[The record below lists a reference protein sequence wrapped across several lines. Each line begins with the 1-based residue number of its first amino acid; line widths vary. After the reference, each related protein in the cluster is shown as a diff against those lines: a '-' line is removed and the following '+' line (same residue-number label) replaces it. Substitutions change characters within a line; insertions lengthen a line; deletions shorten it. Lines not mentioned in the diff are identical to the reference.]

1 MGITPKIDSDAVPRL
16 RALTKPSFQERVE
29 QYLLAAGAKSPRLD
43 QLFNPGTDDLIGISY
58 SDDARELAVI
68 TQYLQE
74 QGLMTELLSV
84 GEAKR
89 RLTAK
94 GYMTAD
100 ELRARRAA
108 STQAFVAMAFTN
120 EMKRMYQQAI
130 EPAIREA
137 GFSPMVISEKEHANK
152 IDDEIIAEIR
162 RSAFLV
168 ADFTEHR
175 QNVYFETGFAIGLA
189 RHVVWTCRKDQI
201 KDLHFDIRQYN
212 CVDWVDAADLARRL
226 QLRIEGSFG
235 RGPLVP

>member
-1 MGITPKIDSDAVPRL
+1 
-16 RALTKPSFQERVE
+16 
-29 QYLLAAGAKSPRLD
+29 
-43 QLFNPGTDDLIGISY
+43 
-58 SDDARELAVI
+58 
-68 TQYLQE
+68 
-74 QGLMTELLSV
+74 
-84 GEAKR
+84 
-89 RLTAK
+89 
-94 GYMTAD
+94 MTAD

-175 QNVYFETGFAIGLA
+175 QDLRLVWRGMLCGLVA
-189 RHVVWTCRKDQI
+189 R
-201 KDLHFDIRQYN
+201 IR
-212 CVDWVDAADLARRL
+212 
-226 QLRIEGSFG
+226 
-235 RGPLVP
+235 